1 MALFRRRP
9 DADLP
14 GLDVGAASRLRGMVE
29 ESLSAMGIDAR
40 VEGDHAVTSVGDIP
54 LVPMVDELDGH
65 DRGDWQLVVDELVTR
80 MVRSLLDGA
89 TRLTDATLAGHVV
102 VRILGDRERAGRS
115 FDYARPLVSTATGSP
130 IPGLVVAL
138 AWLNDEVELLND
150 AALVEIDDLDAAY
163 RRGSER
169 LATVLADGLDVT
181 REGNVVTVKGS
192 SWLVSSWPLVPGLGQ
207 PIVDEVGNDVL
218 VGIESP
224 DKVFVSAIGHA
235 HELDCA
241 LSPSRVADPFAWRI
255 G

>member
-1 MALFRRRP
+1 M
-9 DADLP
+9 D
-14 GLDVGAASRLRGMVE
+14 
-29 ESLSAMGIDAR
+29 
-40 VEGDHAVTSVGDIP
+40 
-54 LVPMVDELDGH
+54 
-65 DRGDWQLVVDELVTR
+65 
-80 MVRSLLDGA
+80 
-89 TRLTDATLAGHVV
+89 
-102 VRILGDRERAGRS
+102 
-115 FDYARPLVSTATGSP
+115 
-130 IPGLVVAL
+130 
-138 AWLNDEVELLND
+138 DEVELLND

-169 LATVLADGLDVT
+169 LATVLADGLDVA

>member
-1 MALFRRRP
+1 M
-9 DADLP
+9 
-14 GLDVGAASRLRGMVE
+14 
-29 ESLSAMGIDAR
+29 
-40 VEGDHAVTSVGDIP
+40 
-54 LVPMVDELDGH
+54 
-65 DRGDWQLVVDELVTR
+65 VDELVTR

-169 LATVLADGLDVT
+169 LATVLADGLDVA

>member
-54 LVPMVDELDGH
+54 LVPM
-65 DRGDWQLVVDELVTR
+65 VDELVTR

-169 LATVLADGLDVT
+169 LATVLADGLDVA

>member
-65 DRGDWQLVVDELVTR
+65 DRRDWQLVVDELVTR

-138 AWLNDEVELLND
+138 AWLNVELLND

-169 LATVLADGLDVT
+169 LATVLADGLDVA

>member
-1 MALFRRRP
+1 
-9 DADLP
+9 
-14 GLDVGAASRLRGMVE
+14 
-29 ESLSAMGIDAR
+29 
-40 VEGDHAVTSVGDIP
+40 
-54 LVPMVDELDGH
+54 MVDELDGH

-138 AWLNDEVELLND
+138 AWLDDEIELLND
-150 AALVEIDDLDAAY
+150 AALAEIDDLDAAY

-181 REGNVVTVKGS
+181 REGNLVAVKGS

>member
-40 VEGDHAVTSVGDIP
+40 VEGDHAVTSVGD
-54 LVPMVDELDGH
+54 
-65 DRGDWQLVVDELVTR
+65 
-80 MVRSLLDGA
+80 LDGA
-89 TRLTDATLAGHVV
+89 TRLTDATLAGYVV

-138 AWLNDEVELLND
+138 AWLDDEVELLND
-150 AALVEIDDLDAAY
+150 AALAEIDDLDAAY

-181 REGNVVTVKGS
+181 REGNLVTVKGS

-235 HELDCA
+235 RELDCA

>member
-14 GLDVGAASRLRGMVE
+14 GLDVGASRLRGMVE

-138 AWLNDEVELLND
+138 AWLDDEVELLND
-150 AALVEIDDLDAAY
+150 AALAEIDDLDAAY

-181 REGNVVTVKGS
+181 REGNLVTVKGS

-235 HELDCA
+235 RELDCA

>member
-1 MALFRRRP
+1 
-9 DADLP
+9 
-14 GLDVGAASRLRGMVE
+14 
-29 ESLSAMGIDAR
+29 MGIDAR

-54 LVPMVDELDGH
+54 LVPM
-65 DRGDWQLVVDELVTR
+65 VDELVTR

-169 LATVLADGLDVT
+169 LATVLADGLDVA